1 MISFH
6 FLVDP
11 KGFKV
16 ENLRKLD
23 EQEKLEYGDSDEE
36 DGRIHLPLKKNKPK
50 RVRNYKNKM
59 ENWEN
64 AEVQFNNLQ
73 AMLNVAIQ
81 QCFSTNFQILFCSPC
96 INGLHEISHAVWI
109 IWIWILVLKG
119 YLKKTSMA
127 ALPFSCKLRMAN
139 WIQSRGF
146 NKHRQPKC
154 VSYIAQRSWL
164 LFPPKK
170 KQLV

>member
-1 MISFH
+1 MFSFH

-73 AMLNVAIQ
+73 AMLNLAIPQ
-81 QCFSTNFQILFCSPC
+81 RFSTNFQIFSCSLC
-96 INGLHEISHAVWI
+96 INGLHVISWQQFQ
-109 IWIWILVLKG
+109 LK
-119 YLKKTSMA
+119 
-127 ALPFSCKLRMAN
+127 R
-139 WIQSRGF
+139 
-146 NKHRQPKC
+146 RQF
-154 VSYIAQRSWL
+154 
-164 LFPPKK
+164 FP
-170 KQLV
+170 LDEN

>member
-1 MISFH
+1 MFSFQ

-73 AMLNVAIQ
+73 AMLNVAILQ
-81 QCFSTNFQILFCSPC
+81 RFSTNFQILFCSPF
-96 INGLHEISHAVWI
+96 INGLHVISAMSVE
-109 IWIWILVLKG
+109 
-119 YLKKTSMA
+119 KKTIVS
-127 ALPFSCKLRMAN
+127 LR
-139 WIQSRGF
+139 
-146 NKHRQPKC
+146 
-154 VSYIAQRSWL
+154 
-164 LFPPKK
+164 
-170 KQLV
+170 

>member
-1 MISFH
+1 MFSFH

-73 AMLNVAIQ
+73 AMLNLAILQ
-81 QCFSTNFQILFCSPC
+81 RFSTNFQIFF
-96 INGLHEISHAVWI
+96 
-109 IWIWILVLKG
+109 VLSV
-119 YLKKTSMA
+119 LMV
-127 ALPFSCKLRMAN
+127 CM
-139 WIQSRGF
+139 
-146 NKHRQPKC
+146 
-154 VSYIAQRSWL
+154 
-164 LFPPKK
+164 
-170 KQLV
+170 